1 VIIGIS
7 GGSASGKTSFTKR
20 VLNEVDPSYIVHMEH
35 DLYYKNKQ
43 NIPEKLLSVRNF
55 DHPESLDTKLF
66 IEHIHQLQQNKPIE
80 QPIYD
85 FTTDTR
91 KKETKRVDPKPI
103 ILVEGVLILSIKEL
117 RDLMDI
123 KVFIHTEK
131 DLRLMRRIQRDIH
144 ERGRSVES
152 VINQYKTTVR
162 PMHAQFVEPSRK
174 TSDIL
179 ISGNSENYVG
189 LDLIVT
195 KINSCIH
202 ELRKNH

>member
-7 GGSASGKTSFTKR
+7 GGSASGKTSFTRR

-43 NIPEKLLSVRNF
+43 DIPEKLLSVRNF
-55 DHPESLDTKLF
+55 DHPDSLDTKLF
-66 IEHIHQLQQNKPIE
+66 IEHINKLQKRKPIE

-91 KKETKRVDPKPI
+91 KEATKLIDSKPI
-103 ILVEGVLILSIKEL
+103 ILIEGLLILSIKEL

-123 KVFIHTEK
+123 KVFIHTDK
-131 DLRLMRRIQRDIH
+131 DLRLMRRILRDIK
-144 ERGRSVES
+144 ERGRSVDS

-162 PMHAQFVEPSRK
+162 PMHAQFVEPSK
-174 TSDIL
+174 TYSDII
-179 ISGNSENYVG
+179 ISGNTENYVG

-195 KINSCIH
+195 KINSYIREFKKIH
-202 ELRKNH
+202 